1 MVEEQKNKSQ
11 KAIETSDMNIAEVTV
26 MEKHGEGN
34 ITDGHN
40 LTEEVVYTDPEDGSN
55 VNDIDVK
62 TLKIAPM
69 NLFRK

>member
-1 MVEEQKNKSQ
+1 
-11 KAIETSDMNIAEVTV
+11 MNIAEVTV

-34 ITDGHN
+34 VTDGHN

-55 VNDIDVK
+55 VNDIDIK